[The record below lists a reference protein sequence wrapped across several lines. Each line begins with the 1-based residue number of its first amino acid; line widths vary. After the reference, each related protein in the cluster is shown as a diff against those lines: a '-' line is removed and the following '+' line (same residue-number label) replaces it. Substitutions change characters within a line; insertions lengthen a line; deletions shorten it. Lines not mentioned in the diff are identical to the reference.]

1 MALIVKDR
9 VKETTTTTG
18 TGTVTL
24 AGAEDGFQSFSV
36 IGDASTTYYAIV
48 SGNNWEVGLGTY
60 TSSGTTLSR
69 TTILESSNAGSAI
82 TLSGTSDVFCTYPA
96 EKAVTLNG
104 TVINDANV
112 VATANIVDDAVTA
125 DKLADAI
132 NTAISDNTAKVTNAT
147 HTGDVTGDTTLTIG
161 ADKVLTSM
169 ILDAN
174 VTVAKLATDSVTTVK
189 ILDANVTDAKIATM
203 TSSKLSG
210 ALPAIDG
217 SALTGIAVLDNYSTF
232 VNSTELVTVSATAAT
247 GTINY
252 DTSTQSVV
260 YYTTNA
266 AADWTINFR
275 DSSGATLDSVLSTGE
290 AITLVHLVTIGASEY
305 RNTVV
310 QVDGV
315 GITPEWQG
323 GSAPTTGNA
332 SSIDSYTYTI
342 IKTGTATFT
351 ILAAL
356 TQFA

>member
-24 AGAEDGFQSFSV
+24 AGAEYGFQAFSV

-48 SGNNWEVGLGTY
+48 SGNDWEVGLGTY

-161 ADKVLTSM
+161 TDKVLTSM

-174 VTVAKLATDSVTTVK
+174 VTTAKMADDSVNASK
-189 ILDANVTDAKIATM
+189 LNVTGNGTSGQALTSDADGSMTWATIEGASAGGTIYENSDTIATNYTLTTGKNGMSVGPM
-203 TSSKLSG
+203 TINSG
-210 ALPAIDG
+210 I
-217 SALTGIAVLDNYSTF
+217 T
-232 VNSTELVTVSATAAT
+232 VTVPS
-247 GTINY
+247 G
-252 DTSTQSVV
+252 QRWVV
-260 YYTTNA
+260 
-266 AADWTINFR
+266 
-275 DSSGATLDSVLSTGE
+275 L
-290 AITLVHLVTIGASEY
+290 
-305 RNTVV
+305 
-310 QVDGV
+310 
-315 GITPEWQG
+315 
-323 GSAPTTGNA
+323 
-332 SSIDSYTYTI
+332 
-342 IKTGTATFT
+342 
-351 ILAAL
+351 
-356 TQFA
+356 